1 MQTRKTLLR
10 KMKDVKKVRDMKPKP
25 IQRRKRK
32 RNPASTKSRYEGLYV
47 VAKFFLS
54 KAPDGKLNCISRTLG
69 KFSILNTCDED
80 RVDDQDVWVCKIL
93 RELKPNAKG
102 GAFVL
107 KPLEKIDADKRIRK
121 IIPGF
126 YDVREDYGAV
136 LLLPNT
142 DPADYWILSKGTRE
156 IFSKKYHTVI
166 VPITYSEE
174 LAAKARN
181 ASEDAV
187 GEAL

>member
-1 MQTRKTLLR
+1 MSNGKTLLR
-10 KMKDVKKVRDMKPKP
+10 KMKEVKKVRDMTQKPPRHK
-25 IQRRKRK
+25 RRKRSA
-32 RNPASTKSRYEGLYV
+32 ASTKSRYEGIYV

-69 KFSILNTCDED
+69 KFSILNTIDED

-93 RELKPNAKG
+93 RELKPSEKG

-107 KPLEKIDADKRIRK
+107 QPLEKIDADKRIRK

-126 YDVREDYGAV
+126 YDVREDHGAV

-174 LAAKARN
+174 LAAKAKQ
-181 ASEDAV
+181 ATSEL